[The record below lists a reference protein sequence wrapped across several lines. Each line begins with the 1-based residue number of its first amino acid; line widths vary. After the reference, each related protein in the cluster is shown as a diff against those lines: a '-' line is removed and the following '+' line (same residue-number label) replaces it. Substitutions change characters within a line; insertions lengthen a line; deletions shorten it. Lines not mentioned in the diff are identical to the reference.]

1 MLKWC
6 AQTWSDGSGTAAD
19 GKYAAAAALV
29 ECAAAYGA
37 EEDPAAVAL
46 YDALRMIGS
55 LLATGGSGGGG
66 GGGAVIGLPL
76 LVEPPRE

>member
-19 GKYAAAAALV
+19 GKYASCLV

-37 EEDPAAVAL
+37 DEDPDPSVAL
-46 YDALRMIGS
+46 NDTLRPSCS
-55 LLATGGSGGGG
+55 LLATGGGGGG
-66 GGGAVIGLPL
+66 GSGGTVIGLPL

>member
-6 AQTWSDGSGTAAD
+6 AQTWSDGSGTASDA
-19 GKYAAAAALV
+19 KYAALV

-37 EEDPAAVAL
+37 DEDPAAVAFN
-46 YDALRMIGS
+46 DALRANGS

-66 GGGAVIGLPL
+66 GGGTVIGLPPL

>member
-19 GKYAAAAALV
+19 GKYAAAALV

-46 YDALRMIGS
+46 YDALRVIGS
-55 LLATGGSGGGG
+55 LLATGGSGGG